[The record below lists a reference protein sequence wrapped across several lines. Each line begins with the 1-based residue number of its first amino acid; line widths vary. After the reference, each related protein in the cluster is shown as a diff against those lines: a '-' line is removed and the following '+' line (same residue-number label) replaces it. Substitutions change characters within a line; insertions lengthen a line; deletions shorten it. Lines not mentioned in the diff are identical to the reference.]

1 MGFIILGRRKPNGG
15 RLMNNSNSPMQTRG
29 LLSILVVLLIWGSS
43 FSVTKFV
50 VTEVP
55 PLTAAAI
62 RNTIACLALLPF
74 YLLSRRKSK
83 PPLPFGKLTL
93 MGLSGTTIYY
103 LCFNTGMHYIPASTG
118 AIIEGL
124 VPVAI
129 AIPAALFLKEHLS
142 GRLVAGIILSV
153 IGVILVG
160 FVGTSGESKNGPLG
174 SALIIGAVCLWSVYT
189 LLSRTVK
196 DYDTLQVTA
205 VSMMIGTV
213 LSYPIGMLEVQ
224 QLGWPVIS
232 WQAWLGLCYCGILA
246 SAVAY
251 FLYNKALESL
261 PAAQVGNFLN
271 LNPVIGAIVAFIFL
285 HESFT
290 ALQWAGGVLV
300 IAGIWL
306 SSKKSDPQ
314 PEK

>member
-1 MGFIILGRRKPNGG
+1 MTQHQGPLHA
-15 RLMNNSNSPMQTRG
+15 RG
-29 LLSILVVLLIWGSS
+29 LISILIVLLIWGSS

-74 YLLSRRKSK
+74 YLMSRRKSK

-93 MGLSGTTIYY
+93 MGLSGTTCYY

-129 AIPAALFLKEHLS
+129 AVPAALFLKEHLS
-142 GRLVAGIILSV
+142 GRLVAGIVLSV

-160 FVGTSGESKNGPLG
+160 FVGTPGESKNGALG
-174 SALIIGAVCLWSVYT
+174 GALIVGAVCLWSMYT
-189 LLSRTVK
+189 LLTRTVK
-196 DYDTLQVTA
+196 DYDMLQVTA

-224 QLGWPVIS
+224 QKGWPVIS
-232 WQAWLGLCYCGILA
+232 WQGWLGLCYCGILA

-290 ALQWAGGVLV
+290 ALQWAGGALV

-306 SSKKSDPQ
+306 SSRKSDPQ

>member
-1 MGFIILGRRKPNGG
+1 MENTNGS
-15 RLMNNSNSPMQTRG
+15 MHTRG
-29 LLSILVVLLIWGSS
+29 LLSIFVVLLIWGSS

-50 VTEVP
+50 VSELP
-55 PLTAAAI
+55 PLTAATI
-62 RNTIACLALLPF
+62 RNTIACVALLPF
-74 YLLSRRKSK
+74 YIVRRRKMRA
-83 PPLPFGKLTL
+83 PLPWGKLTL
-93 MGLSGTTIYY
+93 MGLSGTTFYY

-129 AIPAALFLKEHLS
+129 AIPAVLFLKEQLS
-142 GRLVAGIILSV
+142 ARLVAGIVLSV
-153 IGVILVG
+153 AGVILVG
-160 FVGTSGESKNGPLG
+160 FVGSPGKGDGSLLG
-174 SALIIGAVCLWSVYT
+174 STLIVAAVCLWSVYT
-189 LLSRTVK
+189 LLSRSVK
-196 DYDTLQVTA
+196 DHDTLQVTA

-213 LSYPIGMLEVQ
+213 LSVPFGWMQVQ
-224 QLGWPVIS
+224 QQGWPEIS
-232 WQAWLGLCYCGILA
+232 WKAWLGLCYCGILA

-285 HESFT
+285 QESFT
-290 ALQWAGGVLV
+290 GLQWAGGILVL
-300 IAGIWL
+300 AGIWL
-306 SSKKSDPQ
+306 SSQKSTPL

>member
-1 MGFIILGRRKPNGG
+1 
-15 RLMNNSNSPMQTRG
+15 MNNSNSPMHTRG
-29 LLSILVVLLIWGSS
+29 LISILVVLLIWGSS

-55 PLTAAAI
+55 PLLAATI

-74 YLLSRRKSK
+74 YLLRRRKVK
-83 PPLPFGKLTL
+83 APLPFGKLTL
-93 MGLSGTTIYY
+93 MGLSGTTFYY

-129 AIPAALFLKEHLS
+129 AVPAALILKEHIS
-142 GRLVAGIILSV
+142 GKLMAGIILSV
-153 IGVILVG
+153 TGVILVG
-160 FVGTSGESKNGPLG
+160 FVGSAEQSANAPLG
-174 SALIIGAVCLWSVYT
+174 SALIVVAVCLWSVYT

-196 DYDTLQVTA
+196 DHDTLQVTA

-213 LSYPIGMLEVQ
+213 LSIPIGVVDVLQ
-224 QLGWPVIS
+224 TGWPAIS
-232 WQAWLGLCYCGILA
+232 WKAWLGLGYCGILS

-285 HESFT
+285 RETFT
-290 ALQWAGGVLV
+290 GLQWAGGVLV

-306 SSKKSDPQ
+306 SARRSGPQ